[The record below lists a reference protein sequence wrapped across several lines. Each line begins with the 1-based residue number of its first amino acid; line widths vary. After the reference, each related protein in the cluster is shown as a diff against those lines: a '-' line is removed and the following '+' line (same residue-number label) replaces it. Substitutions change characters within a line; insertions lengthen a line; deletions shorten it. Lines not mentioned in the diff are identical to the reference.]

1 MACLS
6 RLLVLLLVISMA
18 ASSTPPPLKKVVV
31 LGAKGRT
38 GRLVL
43 GHLKKLGAKEVVA
56 VGRNT
61 TGETSDEVVYWE
73 AGDVKD
79 ASRLTAL
86 LKDASAV
93 LFTASASQGWS
104 LFGTNTPKQVD
115 YEGCVLTAK
124 AAVQARVPQLVIV
137 SSAFVARPYHP
148 IALMLS
154 TLFGRVMQWKR
165 KGELEAIAIT
175 QQPGSI
181 TSYTIVRPGGLS
193 DKKAPKGLQG
203 IRIGQGDTV
212 SGMITRDDTALVTA
226 QALLH
231 DKAKNT
237 VFEVVWHKEEKKG
250 EGEEQQQQ
258 QQLPQRYKDWTDFFL
273 RLRPNNGEHDP
284 TFYPADHGQVAIG
297 KTEL

>member
-1 MACLS
+1 MAS
-6 RLLVLLLVISMA
+6 GSPSPA
-18 ASSTPPPLKKVVV
+18 PLNKVVV

-56 VGRNT
+56 VARNI
-61 TGETSDEVVYWE
+61 TGETSDDVVKWE
-73 AGDVKD
+73 TGDVKD
-79 ASRLTAL
+79 EGRLSTL
-86 LKDASAV
+86 LNGASAV

-124 AAVQARVPQLVIV
+124 AAVQAKVPQLVIV

-165 KGELEAIAIT
+165 KGELEVIALT
-175 QQPGSI
+175 QQAGSM

-203 IRIGQGDTV
+203 IQISQGDTIN
-212 SGMITRDDTALVTA
+212 GMITRDDTALVTA
-226 QALLH
+226 QALLYPT
-231 DKAKNT
+231 AKNT
-237 VFEVVWHKEEKKG
+237 VFEVVWHKEEKKEG
-250 EGEEQQQQ
+250 EGEQQQQ
-258 QQLPQRYKDWTDFFL
+258 QPLPQRYKDWTDFFS

-284 TFYPADHGQVAIG
+284 AFYPADHGQPMSGGGTG